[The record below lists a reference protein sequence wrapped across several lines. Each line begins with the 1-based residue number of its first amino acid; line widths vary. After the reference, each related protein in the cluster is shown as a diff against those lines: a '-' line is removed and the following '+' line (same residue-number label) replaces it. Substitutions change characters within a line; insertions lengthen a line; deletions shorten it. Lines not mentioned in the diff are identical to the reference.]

1 MKPSLD
7 ARRKSPTAI
16 LEGLS
21 TRLGLS
27 NPHRL
32 LLTWDV
38 GGMSAAMFDTRADG
52 TTPMAEAASR
62 QPRFTQALDEVL
74 QEIGKRTMVKPRIAV
89 LAARHVLPA
98 VLNELP
104 VPPDKPRRPEQMREL
119 LQADLEPVLA
129 EFGSLWSMGGLL
141 QARGFLNAQ
150 EREQVTMEES
160 IRRQQ
165 RGSQL
170 RYGEIAIELGL
181 ADRGALDECLDLQ
194 ASLQNLD
201 AQLAAGWHGRHEDK
215 HPLWLACGVGQ
226 TTHDEWREALG
237 ERNIRL
243 QAVLPLAWLA
253 STPATTPAIATDKRR
268 DAYSVDLE
276 LHSEEIVTV
285 QRRNGLILAA
295 RSEGRVERSLSA
307 DWLHRLIADWASE
320 TRVEIRL
327 HCLHAIDDPTVDDL
341 AENLSLLTGQPCVA
355 HRFAETRS
363 AIHRNLLRESGTPT
377 PSVPRISPADL
388 RGNPLNTPEARR
400 FLALAGVLLALLAVE
415 GWQRYRLASL
425 EKRMVDFRSSENK
438 RASTAQMTTQA
449 NLKLAELARNL
460 EATRR
465 ELEPLLAERSRLTRI
480 MTMRKDLPDLMYQLA
495 QAVGSD
501 AVIEEIL
508 NDNTQSQAPA
518 IKVLAWSPS
527 YTGAQDFVNRMAA
540 LAREKAY
547 GVAQMEIKER
557 RGRDSRK
564 GHEVSFWLLFEESDL
579 EDNDSGVPDA
589 DKPVTAPAGGGI
601 SSRPLPA
608 RGKP

>member
-1 MKPSLD
+1 
-7 ARRKSPTAI
+7 
-16 LEGLS
+16 
-21 TRLGLS
+21 
-27 NPHRL
+27 
-32 LLTWDV
+32 
-38 GGMSAAMFDTRADG
+38 MSAAMFDTRADG

-62 QPRFTQALDEVL
+62 QPRFAQALGEVL
-74 QEIGKRTMVKPRIAV
+74 QEIGKHTTVKPRIAV

-141 QARGFLNAQ
+141 QARGFLTAQ

-181 ADRGALDECLDLQ
+181 ADRSALDECLDLQ

-201 AQLAAGWHGRHEDK
+201 AQLAAGWRGRHEDK

-226 TTHDEWREALG
+226 ATHDEWCEALG

-253 STPATTPAIATDKRR
+253 SAPATTPAIATDKRR

-320 TRVEIRL
+320 ARVEIRL
-327 HCLHAIDDPTVDDL
+327 HCLHAIDDPEVDDL

-388 RGNPLNTPEARR
+388 RGNPLNTPDARR

-425 EKRMVDFRSSENK
+425 EKRMLDFRSSENK
-438 RASTAQMTTQA
+438 RASTTQMTTQA

-557 RGRDSRK
+557 RGRDNRK

-608 RGKP
+608 REKP